1 MKTEIIRLN
10 EENRAQ
16 AIALAAKSLKMGA
29 LVAFPTDTVYG
40 LGAIYSDNDAIESI
54 FRAKGRDDK
63 KPLSILISD
72 EEQAYELASEIP
84 RDARRL
90 MKSFWPG
97 ALTIILKKAE
107 GIADRVTA
115 GRDTVGIRMP
125 DSDITRELIRAAG
138 HPLAA
143 PSANL
148 SGKRSAV
155 CAKDVIEDLSGR
167 IDMILDGGLCPG
179 GISSTIVDMT
189 GDKPVILRE
198 GGITADM
205 LK

>member
-10 EENRAQ
+10 EKNRSQ
-16 AIALAAKSLKMGA
+16 AIKLAANSLKTGA

-40 LGAIYSDNDAIESI
+40 LGAIYNDNNAIENI

-72 EEQAYELASEIP
+72 EEQVFELASEISE
-84 RDARRL
+84 DARRL

-107 GIADRVTA
+107 DIADRVTA
-115 GRDTVGIRMP
+115 GKDTVGIRMP
-125 DSDITRELIRAAG
+125 DSDLTRELIRAAG

-155 CAKDVIEDLSGR
+155 CANDVIEDLNGR
-167 IDMILDGGLCPG
+167 IDMILDGGLCRG
-179 GISSTIVDMT
+179 GLPSTIVDMT

-198 GGITADM
+198 GAIAADI
-205 LK
+205 LE